1 MLAASARPKAG
12 DKRAKV
18 LPFKPVR
25 AIVTR
30 LITRLFLHDVR
41 DFLFDAD
48 RRARMADTLR
58 RRIAAG
64 GGPFIVIAHSQ
75 GSMIAYDVLRALKR
89 EEADVRLF
97 VTIGSPLGMDEVQD
111 VLKEIGGPLRVPEC
125 VARWVNVAE
134 RLDPVALDPELKGE
148 FARNGARGAGRGRR
162 RPQPGLAGQSAFVD
176 RLPRPPRPCAPS
188 FARWRARRSRRSSRA
203 PSSCATSCATSRTGT
218 PSSAFRP

>member
-1 MLAASARPKAG
+1 
-12 DKRAKV
+12 
-18 LPFKPVR
+18 
-25 AIVTR
+25 
-30 LITRLFLHDVR
+30 
-41 DFLFDAD
+41 
-48 RRARMADTLR
+48 MADTLR

-111 VLKEIGGPLRVPEC
+111 VLKEIGGPLRVPDC

-148 FARNGARGAGRGRR
+148 FARSGRGVQVEDVAVRNPDCR
-162 RPQPGLAGQSAFVD
+162 TTRI
-176 RLPRPPRPCAPS
+176 PRPATSAPRPCAPS
-188 FARWRARRSRRSSRA
+188 FAGSRARRSRRSSRA
-203 PSSCATSCATSRTGT
+203 P
-218 PSSAFRP
+218 